1 MKLLNQGMSY
11 ICIPPL
17 PRLKKKCGV
26 QLDSNSYLCSSLLC
40 RANGAD
46 PDPPEPV
53 NAEEPVLAKK
63 PPKEQ
68 RVIKE
73 MQFVTTDEFSG
84 VPA

>member
-1 MKLLNQGMSY
+1 MKLLNQCLSH
-11 ICIPPL
+11 ICSPP
-17 PRLKKKCGV
+17 PIKKNVVCSLILIITCV
-26 QLDSNSYLCSSLLC
+26 CSSLLC
-40 RANGAD
+40 RTNRAD
-46 PDPPEPV
+46 PDPTEPV
-53 NAEEPVLAKK
+53 NAEERVLAKK